1 MKLSIESKVAIAV
14 ATGFVV
20 LTVGV
25 IAQGQSGSGTGGPN
39 EYGPTNN
46 PGLSQMSPQGLQNSE
61 FGRTTAEDARNK
73 FSGDTTQ
80 TTITTKGKT
89 KKQLKSARHRSG
101 HAQ

>member
-1 MKLSIESKVAIAV
+1 MKLSVESKVAIAV

-25 IAQGQSGSGTGGPN
+25 IAQGQSEGGTGEPN
-39 EYGPTNN
+39 GYGPANN
-46 PGLSQMSPQGLQNSE
+46 PALSQMSSEGLQNSD

-73 FSGDTTQ
+73 FPGDTTQ

-89 KKQLKSARHRSG
+89 KKALKSAKHRSG